1 MEEVLFQITKDQLE
15 TGMRGF
21 PVGYCTTSFV
31 DPIKGLFYRGKPI
44 ADLCTWEAERVI
56 YLLKHGK
63 EGTSQDITRFSEELK
78 KRGNCSQAVIKY
90 IEKLPRQGHPMKL
103 FAATLLLLGI
113 VEGQNDYKE
122 DCLNV
127 IAKIPHLVATLIN
140 YHAGCDET
148 PVPKEKLGYVEN
160 FVHMLQLPEIDKQ
173 HLVEIFRLFAI
184 MHFDHG
190 GGNLST
196 FVGKS
201 VASSHA
207 DMFSSLSSAISA
219 LSGPLH
225 GRANQDALAFVKS
238 VIEELGEDPLPS
250 QVEALIRKHLE
261 KNEVIYG
268 FGHAVLRAEDARA
281 AIFYDYAEKH
291 FKDNPLIKIAL
302 ILRTEAT
309 KVLKE
314 NTKISDP
321 FPNVD
326 AISGSLL
333 SAAGFNYPEYFPVL
347 FGLARVVG
355 IALQIVYERCYAREG
370 KGTPIIRPR
379 YLYKPDV
386 KTE

>member
-44 ADLCTWEAERVI
+44 ADLCSWEAERVI
-56 YLLKHGK
+56 FLLKNGK
-63 EGTSQDITRFSEELK
+63 EGTSQDIARFSEELK
-78 KRGNCSQAVIKY
+78 KRENCSQAVIKY
-90 IEKLPRQGHPMKL
+90 LENLPRHGHPMKL
-103 FAATLLLLGI
+103 FAASLLLLGI

-122 DCLNV
+122 DCINV

-140 YHAGCDET
+140 YHSGCDET
-148 PVPKEKLGYVEN
+148 PVPKEKLGYIEN
-160 FVHMLQLPEIDKQ
+160 FVHMLQVPMNDKQ
-173 HLVEIFRLFAI
+173 HLVEIFRLFVI

-190 GGNLST
+190 GGNLSA
-196 FVGKS
+196 FVGKA

-207 DMFSSLSSAISA
+207 DMYSSLSSAISA

-225 GRANQDALAFVKS
+225 GRANQDALAFVTS
-238 VIEELGEDPLPS
+238 VLEEVGENPLPS
-250 QVEALIRKHLE
+250 EVEALIRRRLQN
-261 KNEVIYG
+261 NEVIYG

-291 FKDNPLIKIAL
+291 FKENPLIKIAL
-302 ILRTEAT
+302 LLRVEGT

-314 NTKISDP
+314 NAKISDP

-333 SAAGFNYPEYFPVL
+333 TAAGFHYPEYFPVL
-347 FGLARVVG
+347 FGLARVIG
-355 IALQIVYERCYAREG
+355 IALQIEYERCYARGG
-370 KGTPIIRPR
+370 KGTPIVRPR

-386 KTE
+386 KLE